1 MFYAKILKQLRVL
14 HHLLL
19 PGNQLLTYCITD
31 ISYCLL
37 LLYIVLDFIIPISF
51 FLFGPKGT

>member
-19 PGNQLLTYCITD
+19 PGNQFLTYCITD

-37 LLYIVLDFIIPISF
+37 LLYIVLALRAYMWVKEPI
-51 FLFGPKGT
+51 

>member
-51 FLFGPKGT
+51 FLFGQKGT